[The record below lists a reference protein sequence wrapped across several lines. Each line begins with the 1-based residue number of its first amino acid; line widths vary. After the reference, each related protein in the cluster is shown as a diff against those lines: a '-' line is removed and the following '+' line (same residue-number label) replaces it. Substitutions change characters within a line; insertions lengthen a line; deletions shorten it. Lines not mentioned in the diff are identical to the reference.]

1 MANPTQSD
9 LHVNTPL
16 TNISIAYMQDSA
28 NFVADRV
35 FPRVSVPKQSDLYW
49 KYSKSDWRRTDATRR
64 APSTESPGVGWKVT
78 TDTYFAHVYSVHK
91 DIDDQLRANADSNF
105 SLDRDASL
113 FVTNQLLLR
122 RDLDWCNT
130 YFKAGVWG
138 TTLEGVNAAPVAGQ
152 FIRWD
157 QAGSDPI
164 LDITQAAVA
173 FRESTG
179 YMPNTLTLGAYVLQV
194 LRNHPDILDRI
205 KYTQRGVVTEDLLAT
220 LFGVQRVLVCYA
232 SLASGPEIPDAAAQ
246 DTAASYAYMADSKS
260 ALLSYS
266 PAAPSLLTPSAGYTF
281 NWTGYFAGNA
291 QGLRVKT
298 FRMEPIASDRVEGE
312 LTYDMRIVGKD
323 MGIFWHSCIA

>member
-16 TNISIAYMQDSA
+16 TNISIAYMQDSS
-28 NFVADRV
+28 NFIADRV
-35 FPRVSVPKQSDLYW
+35 FPKVSVNKQSDLYW
-49 KYSKSDWRRTDATRR
+49 KYSKSDWRRTDVQRR

-78 TDTYFAHVYSVHK
+78 TDQYFAHVYAVHK
-91 DIDDQLRANADSNF
+91 DIDDQLRANADSVF

-122 RDLDWCNT
+122 RDIDWCNV

-138 TTLEGVNAAPVAGQ
+138 TTMTGVVSAPVAGQ
-152 FIRWD
+152 FTQWD
-157 QAGSDPI
+157 QSGSDPI
-164 LDITQAAVA
+164 LDITQAGVA
-173 FRESTG
+173 FREQTG
-179 YMPNTLTLGAYVLQV
+179 YSPNTLTLGAYVLQV

-220 LFGVQRVLVCYA
+220 LFGVDKILVAYA
-232 SLASGPEIPDAAAQ
+232 SLATGPEINDAVAQDAAA
-246 DTAASYAYMADSKS
+246 TYKYIADGKS
-260 ALLSYS
+260 ALLSYAPS
-266 PAAPSLLTPSAGYTF
+266 APSLMTPSAGYTF

-291 QGLRVKT
+291 QGLRIKT

-312 LTYDMRIVGKD
+312 LTYDMRLVGKD
-323 MGIFWHSCIA
+323 MGVFWSGCIA